1 MRIKRYEAPTIQEAL
16 MKVKKDLGPEAV
28 ILYTKTFRKGGV
40 LGLFGRPMAE
50 ITAGVD
56 LNLLDDVAKRKAAP
70 ATAPTMAAPSEKP
83 ETVVLK
89 SSATAVLPPPS
100 PASQGSLDPA
110 RAKVKA
116 LQRELNEMKTSSLAT
131 VLRDLSPAAD
141 NSVLLSEGFSKV
153 KKKMAKQE
161 VEDFLVQRIIK
172 GMIEEKIDPEQ
183 KEEVFRWLQ
192 RFVAQAVKIAPPS
205 AAANY
210 QKVVAFVGPT
220 GVGKTTTLAKL
231 AARYSLMERR
241 KVALVTADTYRI
253 AATEQ
258 LKTYGRIMGI
268 PVEVADSAE
277 DIPGILAKYK
287 SMDLVLVDT
296 AGRSPSNEEQLNE
309 LKVFVAK
316 SQPDEIHLVLSATTK
331 YHDMI
336 RIIERFGS
344 AVPLNRM
351 IFTKLDETRFY
362 GAFLNLMNNFQIPL
376 SFYATGQ
383 NVPDD
388 LEVPEAQSLSER
400 IARAILS

>member
-56 LNLLDDVAKRKAAP
+56 LNLLDDVAKRKAGSVPVVAHADRNEIP
-70 ATAPTMAAPSEKP
+70 ISKLAATATIA
-83 ETVVLK
+83 
-89 SSATAVLPPPS
+89 PPPS
-100 PASQGSLDPA
+100 PLGSLDPA

-131 VLRDLSPAAD
+131 AIKDISSTD
-141 NSVLLSEGFSKV
+141 NSVLLSEGFNKV
-153 KKKMAKQE
+153 KKKMVRQE
-161 VEDFLVQRIIK
+161 VEDFLIQRIIK
-172 GMIEEKIDPEQ
+172 GMIAEKIDPD
-183 KEEVFRWLQ
+183 KNEELSVWLK
-192 RFVAQAVKIAPPS
+192 RFVANAVKIAPP
-205 AAANY
+205 AAPANF

-241 KVALVTADTYRI
+241 KVAMVTADTYRI

-277 DIPGILAKYK
+277 DISGILAKYK
-287 SMDLVLVDT
+287 NMDLVLVDT
-296 AGRSPSNEEQLNE
+296 AGRSPSNEEQLEE
-309 LKVFVAK
+309 LKRFVAR

-331 YHDMI
+331 YYDMI

-344 AVPLNRM
+344 AVPINRM

-376 SFYATGQ
+376 SYYSTGQ

-388 LEVPEAQSLSER
+388 LEVPEALSLADR
-400 IARAILS
+400 ITKALLT

>member
-1 MRIKRYEAPTIQEAL
+1 MRIKRYEAPSIQEAL

-40 LGLFGRPMAE
+40 LGLFGLPMAQ

-56 LNLLDDVAKRKAAP
+56 LNLLDDVAKRKMPPAVAPVPAERVEKVFSKAA
-70 ATAPTMAAPSEKP
+70 ATAT
-83 ETVVLK
+83 
-89 SSATAVLPPPS
+89 LPPP
-100 PASQGSLDPA
+100 PLGSLDPA

-116 LQRELNEMKTSSLAT
+116 LQHELNEMKTSSLAT
-131 VLRDLSPAAD
+131 ALRDINQAETSL
-141 NSVLLSEGFSKV
+141 LLSEGFNKL
-153 KKKMAKQE
+153 KKKLVKQE
-161 VEDFLVQRIIK
+161 VEEFLIQKIIK
-172 GMIEEKIDPEQ
+172 GMIADKIDPE
-183 KEEVFRWLQ
+183 KNEEILAWLQ
-192 RFVAQAVKIAPPS
+192 RFVSQALKLASPS
-205 AAANY
+205 ALSSY

-231 AARYSLMERR
+231 AARHSLMERR
-241 KVALVTADTYRI
+241 RVAMVTSDTYRI

-277 DIPGILAKYK
+277 EISGILKK
-287 SMDLVLVDT
+287 HKNMDMILVDT
-296 AGRSPSNEEQLNE
+296 AGRSPSNDEQLNE
-309 LKVFVAK
+309 LKQFITR

-344 AVPLNRM
+344 AVPINRM

-376 SFYATGQ
+376 SYYSTGQ

-388 LEVPEAQSLSER
+388 LEIPETHSLAER
-400 IARAILS
+400 IAKSLLS

>member
-56 LNLLDDVAKRKAAP
+56 LNLLDDVAKRKTASVPAPVAP
-70 ATAPTMAAPSEKP
+70 APAEKP
-83 ETVVLK
+83 EPVTLK
-89 SSATAVLPPPS
+89 SAATAVLSPPPL
-100 PASQGSLDPA
+100 AAQGSLDPA

-131 VLRDLSPAAD
+131 VLRDLAPAD
-141 NSVLLSEGFSKV
+141 TSVLLSEGFNKV

-161 VEDFLVQRIIK
+161 VEDFLIQRIIK

-183 KEEVFRWLQ
+183 KEEVFHWLQ
-192 RFVAQAVKIAPPS
+192 RFVAGAVKIAPPAPS
-205 AAANY
+205 ANY

-258 LKTYGRIMGI
+258 LKTYGKIMGI

-296 AGRSPSNEEQLNE
+296 AGRSPSNDEQLNE
-309 LKVFVAK
+309 LKVFIAK

-344 AVPLNRM
+344 AVPINRM

-388 LEVPEAQSLSER
+388 LEVPETQSLSER